1 MVAILCCL
9 TNIFFCF
16 TAQLFSRPST
26 LGHSHQL
33 SSSTSSTVD
42 SALVQAGTS
51 TTFTQYPM
59 ASNGIAFHSMSNH
72 TFTSRPITSNP
83 PEMNEQHQRPEA
95 GVHGAPRL
103 IIPPNSS
110 NNLLSPQNSLMMSM
124 APFLE
129 DGEGIVPS
137 TPIMF
142 APGAPFESNHHH
154 HITSPQVPQS
164 LFHFSNGVATSSSNV
179 RAAVSITPS
188 ISETVSSVISID
200 EAVSDIESPT
210 HSPRPNAPSQEEE
223 EEEEEQVSLPTSSDS
238 TASTSSQPQS
248 VTSGSSTSSRVRK
261 LRIRGL
267 RGGRNQ

>member
-1 MVAILCCL
+1 M
-9 TNIFFCF
+9 
-16 TAQLFSRPST
+16 
-26 LGHSHQL
+26 
-33 SSSTSSTVD
+33 
-42 SALVQAGTS
+42 
-51 TTFTQYPM
+51 
-59 ASNGIAFHSMSNH
+59 
-72 TFTSRPITSNP
+72 SRPITSNP
-83 PEMNEQHQRPEA
+83 PENEHHQRPDA
-95 GVHGAPRL
+95 GYGVHGAPRL

-129 DGEGIVPS
+129 ESEGIVPS

-142 APGAPFESNHHH
+142 APGASFESNNHHH
-154 HITSPQVPQS
+154 HITSPQIAQS
-164 LFHFSNGVATSSSNV
+164 LFHFSNGIATSSSNV

-200 EAVSDIESPT
+200 EAVSDYESPT
-210 HSPRPNAPSQEEE
+210 HSPRPNASTQDEE
-223 EEEEEQVSLPTSSDS
+223 EEEEEQISLPTSSDS

-248 VTSGSSTSSRVRK
+248 VTSGSNTASRRVRK